1 MSKNKIL
8 LIQPEYCVS
17 CRSCELACSL
27 KHGNFFSP
35 TKSCISVLTSPLKFS
50 VPLTCLQCDDPACAN
65 VCVTE
70 ALVKNPQ
77 TGVIEYHAD
86 KCIGCRLCVSACP
99 FGNISYNK
107 DSSKIIKCDTCEG
120 DPECAKFCPTD
131 AISWVTEDIET
142 LTRKKVMTDK
152 FQQIFTKEA

>member
-1 MSKNKIL
+1 MGNKIL
-8 LIQPEYCVS
+8 LLQPELCVS

-35 TKSCISVLTSPLKFS
+35 VKSCITVLTSPLKFS
-50 VPLTCLQCDDPACAN
+50 VPLTCLQCDDPACAA
-65 VCVTE
+65 VCVTD
-70 ALVKNPQ
+70 ALQKNPE
-77 TGVIEYHAD
+77 TGVIEYYAG

-99 FGNISYNK
+99 FGNITYNK
-107 DSSKIIKCDTCEG
+107 DTRKIIKCDVCEG

-142 LTRKKVMTDK
+142 LSRKRVMSER
-152 FQQIFTKEA
+152 FESIFRKEDQ